1 MSNGGP
7 LKTILVSITAAALA
21 LGVAG
26 TVGAKEGG
34 TRDASQAAAQTLTVR
49 STRYGRVLFDG
60 RGRVLY
66 GFTRDRR
73 GGPSRCYG
81 ACAKA
86 WPVYFAKGATV
97 RAGQGVKKSLIG
109 TTRRSDGRRQY
120 TYRGRPLYFYAHEG
134 PGEVRCQ
141 NVSEFGG
148 TWLVVRPDG
157 SFVR

>member
-1 MSNGGP
+1 MKPLLVAIAAAAFLLILAGLVGTSNGNGAGEA
-7 LKTILVSITAAALA
+7 KAAP
-21 LGVAG
+21 
-26 TVGAKEGG
+26 
-34 TRDASQAAAQTLTVR
+34 AATPTLTVR
-49 STRYGRVLFDG
+49 ATRYGRVLFDG

-86 WPVYFAKGATV
+86 WPVYFAKGTTV

-120 TYRGRPLYFYAHEG
+120 TYRGRPLYYYVHDG

-148 TWLVVRPDG
+148 VWLVVRPDG
-157 SFVR
+157 SLVR

>member
-1 MSNGGP
+1 MSAIP
-7 LKTILVSITAAALA
+7 VTIAAASLVAAAGLA
-21 LGVAG
+21 YPTAG
-26 TVGAKEGG
+26 NGTGDAK
-34 TRDASQAAAQTLTVR
+34 AAQAATQTLTVR

-86 WPVYFAKGATV
+86 WPVYFAKGTVV
-97 RAGQGVKKSLIG
+97 RAGTGVKKSLIG

-120 TYRGRPLYFYAHEG
+120 TYRGRPLYYYAHEG
-134 PGEVRCQ
+134 PGEVKCQ

-148 TWLVVRPDG
+148 LWLVVRPDG
-157 SFVR
+157 TLVR